1 MSTALR
7 TESFT
12 QPRVGWGFVL
22 LYAAAYVGTW
32 LALLTPIMVTLAL
45 KVQEL
50 AHDGAASALSLV
62 LSAGALFALFGN
74 PICGR
79 LSDLTASRWGMR
91 RPWLI
96 AGAIGG
102 LVSLWVVAMAPSIG
116 WVLIGWCLVQLS
128 FNAVL
133 APLAA
138 LLPDQVPLADRGT
151 VAGVVS
157 ICTCLGQMAGTGLTN
172 LTSVSIVAMFLVP
185 GVVGVSAILLLAV
198 TLPDRRL
205 QPEQRAPFHWRDLVQ
220 ATWISPL
227 RHRDFAC
234 IWAGRF
240 FLMIG
245 MSFLLAYQPFYLMS
259 QLHVATADVPDIVF
273 KSTVV
278 QGVAAFIAGIVSGKV
293 SDVTGR
299 RKPFVIWAAAL
310 YGFGAL
316 IIALSHTF
324 APFFIGMALTGLG
337 LGTYLAVDLALITDV
352 LPNKERDAAKDLGV
366 FNMASTLPQIVAP
379 ASAAVIL
386 GLSGGSYAAIFV
398 TIAIAGVLGA
408 LVIVPVKG
416 AR

>member
-1 MSTALR
+1 
-7 TESFT
+7 
-12 QPRVGWGFVL
+12 L
-22 LYAAAYVGTW
+22 LYAGAYVGTW

-45 KVQEL
+45 KVKEL
-50 AHDGAASALSLV
+50 APDRAASALSLV
-62 LSAGALFALFGN
+62 LIAGALFALVGN
-74 PICGR
+74 PVCGR
-79 LSDLTASRWGMR
+79 LSDLTASKYGMR

-96 AGAIGG
+96 AGAVGG
-102 LVSLWVVAMAPSIG
+102 LASLWLVAMAPSIG

-198 TLPDRRL
+198 TLSDRRL
-205 QPEQRAPFHWRDLVQ
+205 EPEQRPPFEWRDLVQ
-220 ATWISPL
+220 AWIKPL

-240 FLMIG
+240 FLMIC

-278 QGVAAFIAGIVSGKV
+278 QGVGAFIAGIVSGKV

-299 RKPFVIWAAAL
+299 RKAFVIWAAAL

-316 IIALSHTF
+316 VIALAHSF
-324 APFFIGMALTGLG
+324 APFFVGMAFTGIG

-352 LPNKERDAAKDLGV
+352 LPDKENDAAKDLGV
-366 FNMASTLPQIVAP
+366 FNVASTLPQIVAP
-379 ASAAVIL
+379 ASAPVIL
-386 GLSGGSYAAIFV
+386 ALSGGSYAAIFL
-398 TIAIAGVLGA
+398 TIAVAGVLAA